1 MTHGKIIEHRT
12 GKENQYGYRLAPG
25 IRFCFQGGNGSV
37 VKIWD
42 FKTTGISLC
51 QGGGT
56 RWQAGSSAR
65 PEDCLHGQ
73 AIGKSYRAIAAIRPI
88 PRSIDKRSGHRGLN
102 SLSSGRLE
110 AWSSRRKRKESL
122 SWNIVLTGCHH
133 VRSAKHTSFS
143 CLRKAGAPVPGK
155 KIL

>member
-1 MTHGKIIEHRT
+1 MTHGQIIEHRT
-12 GKENQYGYRLAPG
+12 GNENQYGYRLAQR
-25 IRFCFQGGNGSV
+25 IRFSFRGGNSSV
-37 VKIWD
+37 DTLWD
-42 FKTTGISLC
+42 LKATGVSLC
-51 QGGGT
+51 EGGGS
-56 RWQAGSSAR
+56 RRQAGSSAR

-73 AIGKSYRAIAAIRPI
+73 AAGKSHRGIAAIRPI
-88 PRSIDKRSGHRGLN
+88 QRSIVKRSGHRGLN
-102 SLSSGRLE
+102 SLSPRRLE
-110 AWSSRRKRKESL
+110 AWSNRRKRKESL